1 MESFDSSKTIA
12 FFKPAISGS
21 NPAPQQLKSSMK
33 KFLRSVEYHI
43 KNSLWKFFGL
53 FAKKN
58 VPLAPLPLDFSKIS
72 NVLVVRSDRLGD
84 VVLSTPVYESLK
96 ASFPHLKITA
106 MVNPIQGGILEDNP
120 NLHKII
126 LMRRRRFWRAIR
138 DSRKEKFDLTIT
150 LNKKFSATATFFALC
165 SNAKLMAGYL
175 HPQNPWKYNIWI
187 PIETPPRHE
196 IENNLALLEH
206 MGVPKIISQPKV
218 YFNKRE
224 NSKIAEIMNSSSR
237 ERPLILVKTGTRI
250 AEWGWQWEKF
260 QTVIEHILKNK
271 IADIWLINGPGE
283 EAGLISEIS
292 KMDFKPRLLP
302 LLKTKEL
309 ALLIQQCD
317 LLFCNHTGIMHLASA
332 VEKPV
337 CVIFKHGEI
346 QRWGPRHPKS
356 VVLDDRHQDNLT
368 PEMVI
373 NTLEKFLNTDLP

>member
-1 MESFDSSKTIA
+1 
-12 FFKPAISGS
+12 
-21 NPAPQQLKSSMK
+21 MK
-33 KFLRSVEYHI
+33 KFLRSVEFQI
-43 KNSLWKFFGL
+43 KNSLWKLFGL
-53 FAKKN
+53 FAKKD

-96 ASFPHLKITA
+96 TSFPHLKITA

-120 NLHKII
+120 NLNKII

-138 DSRKEKFDLTIT
+138 DSRKEKFDLAIT
-150 LNKKFSATATFFALC
+150 LNKKFSATATFFTLC

-175 HPQNPWKYNIWI
+175 HPQNPWNYNIRL
-187 PIETPPRHE
+187 PIETPPCHE
-196 IENNLALLEH
+196 IENNLALLKH
-206 MGVPKIISQPKV
+206 MGVPQIISQPKI
-218 YFNKRE
+218 YFNTRE
-224 NSKIAEIMNSSSR
+224 NNKITGIMNSDKS

-250 AEWGWQWEKF
+250 VEWGWPWDKF
-260 QTVIEHILKNK
+260 QTVMEHFLKNK

-283 EAGLISEIS
+283 EEGLKSAIS

-302 LLKTKEL
+302 LVKTKEL
-309 ALLIQQCD
+309 ALFIQQCD

-332 VEKPV
+332 VEKPA

-346 QRWGPRHPKS
+346 QRWGPRHPAS

-368 PEMVI
+368 PETVI
-373 NTLEKFLNTDLP
+373 NTLEKILNT